1 MKKIVKRMRKPTP
14 PFFKKTRSIGLT
26 LIVLG
31 TFVFATPVALPAIA
45 GKIAGYI
52 TVAGVVM
59 SAVSQAVVADKTE

>member
-14 PFFKKTRSIGLT
+14 PFFKKTRSIGLM

-31 TFVFATPVALPAIA
+31 TFVFAAPVALPAIA
-45 GKIAGYI
+45 GKIAGYM

>member
-14 PFFKKTRSIGLT
+14 PFFKKTRSIGLM

-31 TFVFATPVALPAIA
+31 TLVFAVPVALPAIA
-45 GKIAGYI
+45 GKIAGYM